1 MRKRKQIY
9 YKLIKIVSFV
19 LIFCVFAYIIDSR
32 IRPIVKMKVID
43 CARTDTTIILNNT
56 LLEEIDKLNISYN
69 DFAKIIRSEDNL
81 ITSIEINSIAVNSFK
96 AMLATAITKAV
107 EEIDEFEFSIA
118 VGTLLGPE
126 MFNETGP
133 RIPFKVSSSKFVDTE
148 IKSSFEEAGI
158 NQTIHRMLL
167 CVKTNIACYF
177 PGYFV
182 TTDVEMKL
190 TLAETVII
198 GDVPKFYSN

>member
-1 MRKRKQIY
+1 MVKRNRVY
-9 YKLIKIVSFV
+9 SKLLKIISLI
-19 LIFCVFAYIIDSR
+19 LIFCIFAFIIDSR
-32 IRPIVKMKVID
+32 IRPIVKMKVVD
-43 CARTDTTIILNNT
+43 CARADTTIILNKI
-56 LLEEIDKLNISYN
+56 LLKEIEELNISYS
-69 DFAKIIRSEDNL
+69 DFAKIIRTNENL
-81 ITSIEINSIAVNSFK
+81 IASIEINSIAVNKFK
-96 AMLATAITKAV
+96 ALLAISATNAV

-126 MFNETGP
+126 MLNETGP

-158 NQTIHRMLL
+158 NQTIHRILL

-182 TTDVEMKL
+182 TTDVEMIL

-198 GDVPKFYSN
+198 GEVPRFYSN